1 MNKKLQIIEI
11 DIPELTMDSES
22 KLRGGFT
29 ALSTGNEDVETDGFN
44 IICSNTDNCV
54 CLNIKKNC
62 KCNVTTGSSSSTP
75 TLTEATVGG
84 FVGGTS
90 LLF

>member
-11 DIPELTMDSES
+11 DIPELTMDSEC
-22 KLRGGFT
+22 KLKGGFT
-29 ALSTGNEDVETDGFN
+29 SLSIENETNGVVDLNVFCDNSGNCF
-44 IICSNTDNCV
+44 
-54 CLNIKKNC
+54 CLNFRKNC
-62 KCNVTTGSSSSTP
+62 KCNVTTGSSSATP
-75 TLTEATVGG
+75 TLTEVSVSG